1 MFIGI
6 PFSPPY
12 RRLLDL
18 LLEAGSKKQCL
29 SQIVVCKNYKLLLNL
44 GIVILVDFRN
54 SDIDL

>member
-18 LLEAGSKKQCL
+18 LLEAGSKKRCL
-29 SQIVVCKNYKLLLNL
+29 SQIVFCKNYQLLLNL
-44 GIVILVDFRN
+44 GLVIL
-54 SDIDL
+54 IDL

>member
-18 LLEAGSKKQCL
+18 LLEAGSRKRCL
-29 SQIVVCKNYKLLLNL
+29 SQIVVCENYQLLVNL
-44 GIVILVDFRN
+44 GLVIL
-54 SDIDL
+54 IDL